1 MSCNTTLFATHV
13 VRQDPKCDLYFGALV
28 KYSAVPVHPRW
39 KAWLHKIAVGKN
51 EIESLTAHCMRGI
64 KISLNDENLAEDI
77 AGAWKKGKLK
87 KDRDFLLF
95 QAEFDSYATP
105 I

>member
-1 MSCNTTLFATHV
+1 MRSILRCAGKIQ
-13 VRQDPKCDLYFGALV
+13 RR
-28 KYSAVPVHPRW
+28 PRPS
-39 KAWLHKIAVGKN
+39 KVESLAPQNSGRKN

-64 KISLNDENLAEDI
+64 KISLNDEKLAEDI